1 MEFNEK
7 LQELRK
13 SRSLT
18 QEELAE
24 ALFVSRTTISKWESG
39 RGYPSLDSLKE
50 ISKFFSVSIDDLICS
65 EEIISA
71 AEDEKKDC
79 MDKYISL
86 ICDTLDIFLALLLFL
101 PVFGNGTD
109 SPASVSLYAIT
120 GISTWIKI
128 VFSALIGVGVLNGIC
143 GVIISHFDKLVCA
156 LACSRM
162 IQWIILSLNRH
173 RLVTGMALSV
183 ACAAVFILTR
193 QPYAG
198 IICLAILV
206 VKGLLIGKG
215 KSLL

>member
-18 QEELAE
+18 QEELAK
-24 ALFVSRTTISKWESG
+24 ALFVSRTAISKWEQG

-50 ISKFFSVSIDDLICS
+50 ISRFFSVSIDDLICS
-65 EEIISA
+65 EEIISVA
-71 AEDEKKDC
+71 MDEKKEC

-86 ICDTLDIFLALLLFL
+86 ICNMLDIFMVLLLLL
-101 PVFGNGTD
+101 PVFGNGAD
-109 SPASVSLYAIT
+109 NPASVSLYSIT

-128 VFSALIGVGVLNGIC
+128 VFATLIGVVVLNGIC
-143 GVIISHFDKLVCA
+143 GVVISHFEKPL
-156 LACSRM
+156 
-162 IQWIILSLNRH
+162 WNRH
-173 RLVTGMALSV
+173 GLVTGMVLSI

-215 KSLL
+215 KSLI

>member
-13 SRSLT
+13 AGSLT

-24 ALFVSRTTISKWESG
+24 ALFVSRTAISKWESG

-50 ISKFFSVSIDDLICS
+50 ISRFFSVSIDDLICS

-71 AEDEKKDC
+71 AEDEKNEC
-79 MDKYISL
+79 IDKYISL
-86 ICDTLDIFLALLLFL
+86 ICSALDILPVLLLFM

-109 SPASVSLYAIT
+109 RPSSVSLYAIT
-120 GISTWIKI
+120 GISTWIKTI
-128 VFSALIGVGVLNGIC
+128 FGFLIGVTVLNGIC
-143 GVIISHFDKLVCA
+143 GVIISHFDKPV
-156 LACSRM
+156 R
-162 IQWIILSLNRH
+162 NHH
-173 RLVTGMALSV
+173 RLVTGIVLSI
-183 ACAAVFILTR
+183 AGAAVFILTR

-198 IICLAILV
+198 IIYLTILV

-215 KSLL
+215 RNLP